1 MPTEFQ
7 MPDFYDSQNKETK
20 VIIAAIF
27 EKSTDLGNA
36 STLETTLFHEFRK
49 IFSNHNEHKVIVE

>member
-1 MPTEFQ
+1 
-7 MPDFYDSQNKETK
+7 MPDFYDSQNEEIK

-36 STLETTLFHEFRK
+36 NTSETTLFHEFRK
-49 IFSNHNEHKVIVE
+49 ICSNHNEHKASVE

>member
-1 MPTEFQ
+1 
-7 MPDFYDSQNKETK
+7 MPDFYNSQNKETK

-36 STLETTLFHEFRK
+36 STLETALFHEFRK
-49 IFSNHNEHKVIVE
+49 LYSSHNEHKANVK